1 MKQWVMVFCVLVA
14 VSGCSS
20 VYYNTMER
28 FGLHKRDILV
38 DRVADARNL
47 QEKGQEQFES
57 ALEQFRSIVEVDE
70 TNLSKTYSRLNR
82 EYEQSKKAAEA
93 ISGKIEDIDSVAA
106 ALFREWKQE
115 LDQYSD
121 ARLRRDSE
129 GKMKQT
135 HDKYQTM
142 MKTMR
147 RAEERLQPVL
157 GTMHD
162 QVLYLKHNLN
172 ANAIQSIRSEVTR
185 IDRDVNNL
193 LAAMQQSISEADN
206 FIRDMK
212 E

>member
-135 HDKYQTM
+135 HDKSC
-142 MKTMR
+142 R
-147 RAEERLQPVL
+147 RAPTAGAGHHARSGAVPE
-157 GTMHD
+157 
-162 QVLYLKHNLN
+162 
-172 ANAIQSIRSEVTR
+172 AQSQRQCHS
-185 IDRDVNNL
+185 VNS
-193 LAAMQQSISEADN
+193 QRGHPD
-206 FIRDMK
+206 
-212 E
+212 